1 MRLPRA
7 DGRQRL
13 FFIKETA
20 EMEIERQGD
29 KETRGPG
36 DQETGSSSSSP
47 GPLVSLSPCPSDSSS
62 LRLKELELRRILR
75 EMQSVIVAFSG
86 GVDSAYLAYAAADE
100 LGDRALAV
108 TGESPSYPDFQRQD
122 ALAIVVRF
130 SIPHEFISTDEIN
143 DPNYPTNT
151 DNLCYFRKPRD
162 DS

>member
-1 MRLPRA
+1 M
-7 DGRQRL
+7 GRQRDRETEDGRSKIEDRRSKIEDGDPRSSIL
-13 FFIKETA
+13 DPRSSVPQSLNPKE
-20 EMEIERQGD
+20 Q
-29 KETRGPG
+29 
-36 DQETGSSSSSP
+36 
-47 GPLVSLSPCPSDSSS
+47 
-62 LRLKELELRRILR
+62 ELRRILR
-75 EMQSVIVAFSG
+75 EMGSVVIAFSG

-122 ALAIVVRF
+122 ALAIVEQF
-130 SIPHEFISTDEIN
+130 SIPHQFIDTDEIN

>member
-1 MRLPRA
+1 MNRQRDRETD
-7 DGRQRL
+7 DGRS
-13 FFIKETA
+13 K
-20 EMEIERQGD
+20 IEDGD
-29 KETRGPG
+29 PR
-36 DQETGSSSSSP
+36 SSILDPQSSVP
-47 GPLVSLSPCPSDSSS
+47 PSFH
-62 LRLKELELRRILR
+62 LKEQELRRILR
-75 EMQSVIVAFSG
+75 EMGSVIIAFSG

-100 LGDRALAV
+100 LGDRAMAV

-122 ALAIVVRF
+122 ALAIVEQF